1 MNNLYVK
8 NLKDSL
14 FFLKSDIIK
23 EILKSK
29 SSTTDLDT
37 AHNFQV
43 ESKYKAYLY
52 NIFISTCKNLLNNF
66 SLSNERF
73 WLWSYYTDKNY
84 THTQYHNHQRTS
96 TINGVIYI
104 QTVKNCGIE
113 FIDEDNKVC
122 YFEPKEFDLLIFP
135 NYVQHKPIP
144 SKNKTRISLNLE
156 LECNEAVE
164 DIFKNE
170 KTKVKLN
177 YAKL

>member
-52 NIFISTCKNLLNNF
+52 NIFISNCKNLLNNF

-84 THTQYHNHQRTS
+84 TLTQYHNHQRTS

-104 QTVKNCGIE
+104 KTVDNCGIN
-113 FIDEDNKVC
+113 FIDENDKVC
-122 YFEPKEFDLLIFP
+122 YYEPNDFDLLIFP
-135 NYVQHKPIP
+135 NYVKHKPVA
-144 SKNKTRISLNLE
+144 SKLETRISLNLE
-156 LECNEAVE
+156 LECLESVNN
-164 DIFKNE
+164 IFKNE
-170 KTKVKLN
+170 KNKIEFEI
-177 YAKL
+177 